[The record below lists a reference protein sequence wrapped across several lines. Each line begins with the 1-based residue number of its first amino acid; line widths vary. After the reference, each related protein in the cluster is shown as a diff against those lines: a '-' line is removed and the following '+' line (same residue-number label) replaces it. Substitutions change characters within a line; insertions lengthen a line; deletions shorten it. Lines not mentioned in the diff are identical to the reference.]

1 MNFKIVLSALLS
13 TLFTLNVYSQVAL
26 GSESYGK
33 ASYYATKFYGNRT
46 ANGETLS
53 SEEYTCAHR
62 TLPFGTMIEVTNLA
76 NNKWCVVRVNDRGPF
91 SHDRILDV
99 SEPAARKLGMKGAGV
114 VKVKLMIVGDNG
126 NIFIG
131 RPEALVEDISDLVKG
146 DSNNT
151 TEIPMKS
158 QPKVIKQKH
167 PKSVAKKRANRRKK

>member
-1 MNFKIVLSALLS
+1 MNFRLAFSILISVLFFSNAY
-13 TLFTLNVYSQVAL
+13 TQVSL

-33 ASYYATKFYGNRT
+33 ASYYAGKFYGNRT
-46 ANGETLS
+46 ASGETLS
-53 SEEYTCAHR
+53 KEEFTCAHR
-62 TLPFGTMIEVTNLA
+62 TLPFGTMIEVTNLS

-91 SHDRILDV
+91 AHDRVLDV
-99 SEPAARKLGMKGAGV
+99 SEPAAQKLGMKGAGV
-114 VKVKLMIVGDNG
+114 VKVKLMVVGDNG

-151 TEIPMKS
+151 TEIPLKP
-158 QPKVIKQKH
+158 QPKIIKQKH

>member
-1 MNFKIVLSALLS
+1 MNFRLAFSILMSVLFFSNAY
-13 TLFTLNVYSQVAL
+13 TQVSL
-26 GSESYGK
+26 GSETYGK
-33 ASYYATKFYGNRT
+33 ASYYAGKFYGNRT
-46 ANGETLS
+46 ASGETLS
-53 SEEYTCAHR
+53 KEEYTCAHR
-62 TLPFGTMIEVTNLA
+62 TLPFGTMIEVTNLT

-91 SHDRILDV
+91 AHDRILDV

-151 TEIPMKS
+151 TEIPLKP